1 MALDD
6 KYVKISSDAKAE
18 EFKSIGEQVQKGEVK
33 WAYYT
38 IENDKGFHYYI
49 IIKK

>member
-1 MALDD
+1 MALDE

-18 EFKSIGEQVQKGEVK
+18 EFKAIGERTQRGEVK

-38 IENDKGFHYYI
+38 IENDKGFHYYQ
-49 IIKK
+49 IIKN